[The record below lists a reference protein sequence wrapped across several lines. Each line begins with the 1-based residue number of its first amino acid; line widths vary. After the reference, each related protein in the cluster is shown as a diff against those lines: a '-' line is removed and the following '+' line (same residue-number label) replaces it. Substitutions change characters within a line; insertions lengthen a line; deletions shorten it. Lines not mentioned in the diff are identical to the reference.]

1 MQNLENKLSPVLQRY
16 VEQRFVGYYI
26 ISDITSKAYT
36 TTQLP
41 LEVTKKNQMKI
52 SEKCLIIYSSTCNLY
67 QLYFIAM
74 GTECKTCQNYL

>member
-16 VEQRFVGYYI
+16 VEQHFVGYYI

-41 LEVTKKNQMKI
+41 LEVTKENQVKI

-74 GTECKTCQNYL
+74 GTEYKTCQNYL